1 MTDATSATDVQPPRK
16 KMAIHTKILIGL
28 LVGATF
34 GVTANI
40 LFGGEQWLI
49 DFIDGPVYF
58 VGQVFLRLIFMVVIP
73 LLFSALTL
81 GVAELGDI
89 RKLGRIGA
97 RTFAYTLIVTT
108 ISVVIGLAIVNIV
121 QPGHFLSE
129 EKKQELIASTDKDKV
144 IANAETAKKTKTVDK
159 ILQIIPNNPIGD
171 MANSINPHPAY
182 AGSGF
187 IAVMFFAFVFGLGL
201 AMSDPDTV
209 APTISVLKGIYA
221 AVMKIIDFAMSLAPY
236 AVACLIFAT
245 TARLG
250 FSVFKSLAAYV
261 VVVLV
266 ALAIHQFG
274 TYSILVYFLAKMNPI
289 TFFSKIREVMITAF
303 STSSSNATLPTAMRV
318 TEEKLGVPREIT
330 GFVLTLGSTAN
341 QNGTALYE
349 GITVLFLAQVFNV
362 DLTFGQQITVLL
374 MSILAGIGTAGV
386 PGGSL
391 PLVVLVLQ
399 SVNVPAEGIAIIL
412 GVDRILDMSR
422 TVLNVTGDI
431 TAAAYVARAEGVELK
446 I

>member
-1 MTDATSATDVQPPRK
+1 MTDADDVQPSRK
-16 KMAIHTKILIGL
+16 LAIHTKILIGL
-28 LVGATF
+28 LVGAAC
-34 GVTANI
+34 GVAAN
-40 LFGGEQWLI
+40 LTLGKDPTLI
-49 DFIDGPVYF
+49 WIIDNPVYF
-58 VGQVFLRLIFMVVIP
+58 VGKAFLRLIFMVVIP

-97 RTFAYTLIVTT
+97 RTFAYTLVVTT
-108 ISVVIGLAIVNIV
+108 ISVVIGLTLVNVV
-121 QPGHFLSE
+121 QPGHLLSE
-129 EKKQELIASTDKDKV
+129 ESKQELIATSGKETA
-144 IANAETAKKTKTVDK
+144 IANAEKAKEIKTVDK
-159 ILQIIPNNPIGD
+159 ILQIIPDNPIGD
-171 MANSINPHPAY
+171 MANAINPHPAY

-187 IAVMFFAFVFGLGL
+187 IAVMFFAFIFGLGL

-209 APTISVLKGIYA
+209 APTIGVLKGIYA
-221 AVMKIIDFAMSLAPY
+221 AVMRIIDFAMSLAPY

-261 VVVLV
+261 AVVLV

-274 TYSILVYFLAKMNPI
+274 TYSLLVYFLAKMNPI

-399 SVNVPAEGIAIIL
+399 SVHVPAEGIAIIL

-431 TAAAYVARAEGVELK
+431 TAAAYVAHAEGVVLK
-446 I
+446 S

>member
-1 MTDATSATDVQPPRK
+1 MTDADDVQPSRK
-16 KMAIHTKILIGL
+16 LAIHTKILIGL
-28 LVGATF
+28 LVGAAC
-34 GVTANI
+34 GVTAN
-40 LFGGEQWLI
+40 LTLGKDPTLI
-49 DFIDGPVYF
+49 WIIDNPVYF
-58 VGQVFLRLIFMVVIP
+58 VGKAFLRLIFMVVIP

-81 GVAELGDI
+81 GVAGIGDI

-97 RTFAYTLIVTT
+97 RTFAYTLVVTT
-108 ISVVIGLAIVNIV
+108 ISVVIGLTLVNVV
-121 QPGHFLSE
+121 QPGHLLSE
-129 EKKQELIASTDKDKV
+129 ESKQELIATSGKETA
-144 IANAETAKKTKTVDK
+144 IANAEKAKEIKTVDK
-159 ILQIIPNNPIGD
+159 ILQIIPDNPIGD
-171 MANSINPHPAY
+171 MANAINPHPAY

-187 IAVMFFAFVFGLGL
+187 IAVMFFAFIFGLGL

-209 APTISVLKGIYA
+209 APTIGVLKGIYA

-261 VVVLV
+261 AVVLV

-274 TYSILVYFLAKMNPI
+274 TYSLLVYFLAKMNPI

-399 SVNVPAEGIAIIL
+399 SVHVPAEGIAIIL

-431 TAAAYVARAEGVELK
+431 TAAAYVAHAEGVVLK
-446 I
+446 S

>member
-1 MTDATSATDVQPPRK
+1 MTDADDVQPSRK
-16 KMAIHTKILIGL
+16 LAIHTKILIGL
-28 LVGATF
+28 IIGAVC

-40 LFGGEQWLI
+40 AFGKDPNLI
-49 DFIDGPVYF
+49 WFIDNPVYF
-58 VGQVFLRLIFMVVIP
+58 VGQAFLRLIFMVVIP

-81 GVAELGDI
+81 GVAELGDV

-108 ISVVIGLAIVNIV
+108 ISVVIGLTIVNVV

-129 EKKQELIASTDKDKV
+129 EKKQELIATTGKDTH
-144 IANAETAKKTKTVDK
+144 IANAEKAKEIRPVEK

-171 MANSINPHPAY
+171 MANAINPHPAY

-187 IAVMFFAFVFGLGL
+187 IAVMFFAFIFGLGL
-201 AMSDPDTV
+201 AMGDPDAV
-209 APTISVLKGIYA
+209 APTIAVLKGIYA

-274 TYSILVYFLAKMNPI
+274 TYSVLVYFLAKMNPI

-399 SVNVPAEGIAIIL
+399 SVSVPAEGIAIIL

-431 TAAAYVARAEGVELK
+431 TAAAYVAHAEGVVLK
-446 I
+446 T

>member
-1 MTDATSATDVQPPRK
+1 MTDADDVQPSRK
-16 KMAIHTKILIGL
+16 LAIHTKILIGL
-28 LVGATF
+28 LVGAIL
-34 GVTANI
+34 GVTANN

-58 VGQVFLRLIFMVVIP
+58 VGQVFLRIIFMVVIP

-97 RTFAYTLIVTT
+97 RTFGYTLIVTT

-129 EKKQELIASTDKDKV
+129 ESKQELIASTDKDKI

-187 IAVMFFAFVFGLGL
+187 IAVMFFAFIFGLGL

-209 APTISVLKGIYA
+209 APIIGVLKGIYA

-261 VVVLV
+261 AVVLV

-274 TYSILVYFLAKMNPI
+274 TYSVLVYFLAKMNPI

-431 TAAAYVARAEGVELK
+431 TAAAYVARAEGVVLK
-446 I
+446 T

>member
-1 MTDATSATDVQPPRK
+1 MTDADDVQPSRK
-16 KMAIHTKILIGL
+16 LAIHTKILIGL
-28 LVGATF
+28 LIGAIL
-34 GVTANI
+34 GVTANN
-40 LFGGEQWLI
+40 LFGGEKWLI

-58 VGQVFLRLIFMVVIP
+58 VGQVFLRVIFMVVIP

-97 RTFAYTLIVTT
+97 RTFAYTLVVTT

-129 EKKQELIASTDKDKV
+129 EKKQELIASTDKDRV

-171 MANSINPHPAY
+171 MANAINPHPAY

-187 IAVMFFAFVFGLGL
+187 IAVMFFAFIFGLGL

-209 APTISVLKGIYA
+209 APTIGVLKGIYA

-261 VVVLV
+261 AVVLV

-289 TFFSKIREVMITAF
+289 TFFGKIQEVMITAF

-431 TAAAYVARAEGVELK
+431 TAAAYVAHAEGVVLK
-446 I
+446 T

>member
-1 MTDATSATDVQPPRK
+1 MTDADDVQPSRK
-16 KMAIHTKILIGL
+16 LAIHTKILIGL
-28 LVGATF
+28 LVGAAC
-34 GVTANI
+34 GVTAN
-40 LFGGEQWLI
+40 LTLGKDPTLI
-49 DFIDGPVYF
+49 WIIDNPVYF
-58 VGQVFLRLIFMVVIP
+58 VGKAFLRLIFMVVIP

-97 RTFAYTLIVTT
+97 RTFAYTLVVTT
-108 ISVVIGLAIVNIV
+108 ISVVIGLTLVNVV
-121 QPGHFLSE
+121 QPGHLLSE
-129 EKKQELIASTDKDKV
+129 ESKQELIATSGKETA
-144 IANAETAKKTKTVDK
+144 IANAEKAKEIKTVDK
-159 ILQIIPNNPIGD
+159 ILQIIPDNPIGD
-171 MANSINPHPAY
+171 MANAINPHPAY

-187 IAVMFFAFVFGLGL
+187 IAVMFFAFIFGLGL

-209 APTISVLKGIYA
+209 APTIGVLKGIYA

-261 VVVLV
+261 AVVLV

-274 TYSILVYFLAKMNPI
+274 TYSLLVYFLAKMNPI

-399 SVNVPAEGIAIIL
+399 SVQVPAEGIAIIL

-431 TAAAYVARAEGVELK
+431 TAAAYVAHAEGVVLK
-446 I
+446 S

>member
-1 MTDATSATDVQPPRK
+1 MTDATDVQPSRK
-16 KMAIHTKILIGL
+16 LAIHTKILIGL
-28 LVGATF
+28 LVGAVC
-34 GVTANI
+34 GVTAN
-40 LFGGEQWLI
+40 LTLGKDPTLI
-49 DFIDGPVYF
+49 WIIENPVYF
-58 VGQVFLRLIFMVVIP
+58 VGQAFLRLIFMVVIP

-129 EKKQELIASTDKDKV
+129 ESKQELIASTDKDKV
-144 IANAETAKKTKTVDK
+144 IANAETAKKISTVDK

-187 IAVMFFAFVFGLGL
+187 IAVMFFAFIFGLGL
-201 AMSDPDTV
+201 AMSDPDAV
-209 APTISVLKGIYA
+209 APTIGVLKGIYA

-261 VVVLV
+261 AVVLV

-274 TYSILVYFLAKMNPI
+274 TYSVLVYFLAKMNPI
-289 TFFSKIREVMITAF
+289 TFFSRIREVMITAF

-446 I
+446 A

>member
-1 MTDATSATDVQPPRK
+1 MTDANEAQAPR

-28 LVGATF
+28 LVGAVA
-34 GVTANI
+34 GVTCNQ
-40 LFGGEQWLI
+40 LFGTEQWLI
-49 DFIDGPVYF
+49 NLIDGPVYF
-58 VGQVFLRLIFMVVIP
+58 VGQMFLRLIFMVVIP

-89 RKLGRIGA
+89 RRLGRIGA

-108 ISVVIGLAIVNIV
+108 ISVAIGLALVNV
-121 QPGHFLSE
+121 VRPGDYLPE
-129 EKKQELIASTDKDKV
+129 DTKQKLIASTETDRDKV

-171 MANSINPHPAY
+171 MANAINPHPAY

-187 IAVMFFAFVFGLGL
+187 IAVMFFAFIFGLGL

-209 APTISVLKGIYA
+209 APTIAVLKGVYA
-221 AVMKIIDFAMSLAPY
+221 AVMRIIDFAMGLAPY

-250 FSVFKSLAAYV
+250 FEVFKSLAAYV
-261 VVVLV
+261 AVVLV

-274 TYSILVYFLAKMNPI
+274 TYSVLVYFFAKMNPL
-289 TFFSKIREVMITAF
+289 TFFAKIREVMITAF
-303 STSSSNATLPTAMRV
+303 STSSSNVTLPTAMRV

-362 DLTFGQQITVLL
+362 DLTFGQQVTVLL

-399 SVNVPAEGIAIIL
+399 SVGVPAEGIAIIL

-431 TAAAYVARAEGVELK
+431 TAAAYVARAEGVELST
-446 I
+446 

>member
-1 MTDATSATDVQPPRK
+1 MTDADDVQPSRK
-16 KMAIHTKILIGL
+16 LAIHTKILIGL
-28 LVGATF
+28 LIGAIL
-34 GVTANI
+34 GVTANN
-40 LFGGEQWLI
+40 LFGGEKWLI

-58 VGQVFLRLIFMVVIP
+58 VGQVFLRVIFMVVIP

-129 EKKQELIASTDKDKV
+129 EKKQELIASTDKDRV

-171 MANSINPHPAY
+171 MANAINPHPAY

-187 IAVMFFAFVFGLGL
+187 IAVMFFAFIFGLGL

-209 APTISVLKGIYA
+209 APTIGVLKGIYA

-261 VVVLV
+261 AVVLV

-289 TFFSKIREVMITAF
+289 TFFGKIQEVMITAF

-431 TAAAYVARAEGVELK
+431 TAAAYVAHAEGVVLK
-446 I
+446 T

>member
-1 MTDATSATDVQPPRK
+1 MTDADDVQPSRK
-16 KMAIHTKILIGL
+16 LAIHTKILIGL
-28 LVGATF
+28 LVGAAC
-34 GVTANI
+34 GVTAN
-40 LFGGEQWLI
+40 LTLGKDPTLI
-49 DFIDGPVYF
+49 WIIDNPVYF
-58 VGQVFLRLIFMVVIP
+58 VGKAFLRLIFMVVIP

-97 RTFAYTLIVTT
+97 RTFAYTLVVTT
-108 ISVVIGLAIVNIV
+108 ISVVIGLTLVNVV
-121 QPGHFLSE
+121 QPGHLLSE
-129 EKKQELIASTDKDKV
+129 ESKQELIATSGKETA
-144 IANAETAKKTKTVDK
+144 IANAEKAKEIKTVDK
-159 ILQIIPNNPIGD
+159 ILQIIPDNPIGD
-171 MANSINPHPAY
+171 MANAINPHPAY

-187 IAVMFFAFVFGLGL
+187 IAVMFFAFIFGLGL

-209 APTISVLKGIYA
+209 APTIGVLKGIYA

-261 VVVLV
+261 AVVLV

-274 TYSILVYFLAKMNPI
+274 TYSLLVYFLAKMNPI

-399 SVNVPAEGIAIIL
+399 SVHVPAEGIAIIL

-431 TAAAYVARAEGVELK
+431 TAAAYVAHAEGVVLK
-446 I
+446 S

>member
-1 MTDATSATDVQPPRK
+1 MTDVSDATPKRSVP
-16 KMAIHTKILIGL
+16 IHSKILIGL
-28 LVGATF
+28 VVGAAFGVAANLTF
-34 GVTANI
+34 GKHPN
-40 LFGGEQWLI
+40 LI
-49 DFIDGPVYF
+49 WFIDNPVYF
-58 VGQVFLRLIFMVVIP
+58 VGQAFLRLIFMIVIP

-81 GVAELGDI
+81 GVAELGDV
-89 RKLGRIGA
+89 RRLGRIGL
-97 RTFAYTLIVTT
+97 RTFGYTLIVTT
-108 ISVVIGLAIVNIV
+108 LSVVIGLALVNIV

-129 EKKQELIASTDKDKV
+129 EKKQELIATTGKDTV
-144 IANAETAKKTKTVDK
+144 LSNAEKSKEVRTVDRL
-159 ILQIIPNNPIGD
+159 LQIIPNNPIGD
-171 MANSINPHPAY
+171 MANAINPHPAY
-182 AGSGF
+182 AGGGF
-187 IAVMFFAFVFGLGL
+187 LAVMFFAFIFGLGL
-201 AMSDPDTV
+201 AMSDPDSV
-209 APTISVLKGIYA
+209 APTINVLKGVYA
-221 AVMKIIDFAMSLAPY
+221 AVMKIIDFAMALAPY

-261 VVVLV
+261 IVVLTG
-266 ALAIHQFG
+266 LAIHQFVS
-274 TYSILVYFLAKMNPI
+274 YSILVKVFARMSPLFFFAKI
-289 TFFSKIREVMITAF
+289 KEVMITAF

-362 DLTFGQQITVLL
+362 DLTFGQQLTVVL

-399 SVNVPAEGIAIIL
+399 TVNVPAEGIAIIL

-431 TAAAYVARAEGVELK
+431 TAAAYVARAEGFELK
-446 I
+446 S

>member
-1 MTDATSATDVQPPRK
+1 MTDGTAATDVPPPRT
-16 KMAIHTKILIGL
+16 MAIHTKILIGL
-28 LVGATF
+28 VVGAVL
-34 GVTANI
+34 GVTANK

-49 DFIDGPVYF
+49 DVIEGPVYF
-58 VGQVFLRLIFMVVIP
+58 VGQVFLRFIFMVVIP

-81 GVAELGDI
+81 GVAELGDV
-89 RKLGRIGA
+89 RRLGRIGA

-108 ISVVIGLAIVNIV
+108 ISVVIGLAIVNLV
-121 QPGHFLSE
+121 RPGDYLTE
-129 EKKQELIASTDKDKV
+129 ETKQELIASSDKDKV

-187 IAVMFFAFVFGLGL
+187 IAVMFFAFIFGLGL

-209 APTISVLKGIYA
+209 APTIGVLKGIYA

-250 FSVFKSLAAYV
+250 FGVFKSLAAYV
-261 VVVLV
+261 AVVLV
-266 ALAIHQFG
+266 ALALHQFG

-431 TAAAYVARAEGVELK
+431 TAAAYVAHAEGVVLK
-446 I
+446 T